1 MYDSGESPPLPSQLQ
16 NYSQTAFIKEQI
28 SNRRYFKKLLNL
40 TLLALVAA
48 SGYLL
53 FKRPASVSLDNAF
66 LALMIIWLGL
76 LPSLGYLLN
85 RHRPP
90 MPFFPLV
97 GLFYTTSFGL
107 PIFASEQEASGRW
120 SLANVSSTALI
131 LVMLGLIGMNLTFFI
146 SKVSL
151 WKEVSPIRLPSPY
164 ALGRLRT
171 LLWLF
176 LGAHL
181 TYLYVPSIRGIPSV
195 GQLLE
200 PIGYVAYGMFYII
213 YSRGKLP
220 VLQSWILLGICVPLE
235 IIPRFASGSL
245 AQIMLFGLFMVIVI
259 FHETKRI
266 PVFFITITLIFFFIF
281 NSVKGEY
288 RALVWFGN
296 KSYLSPIEKVQLFID
311 VAIKHYQTP
320 SKQEQ
325 EGTSLDASKDS
336 VVSRTAHIILFS
348 NVVEDTPAIVPYW
361 EGETYLPLLTSYI
374 PRALLPDKPIENTG
388 NKFGRRYNYLG
399 SNDLVTSY
407 NLPWVVELYA
417 NFGTLGVLLGM
428 PFLGL
433 LLALLEQKLN
443 HPEMT
448 SLEFVIG
455 TTVLF
460 GLVYQES
467 NFSLMIGSMIPLSVA
482 LYVLFKLFLSQPRK
496 AIT

>member
-1 MYDSGESPPLPSQLQ
+1 MYESGENQPLPSQLQ
-16 NYSQTAFIKEQI
+16 NYNQTAFIKEQI
-28 SNRRYFKKLLNL
+28 SNRRYFKKLLNF

-76 LPSLGYLLN
+76 LPSLEYLLN
-85 RHRPP
+85 RHRSP
-90 MPFFPLV
+90 MPFFPMV
-97 GLFYTTSFGL
+97 GLFYATSFGL
-107 PIFASEQEASGRW
+107 PTFASEQEASCRW

-131 LVMLGLIGMNLTFFI
+131 LVILALIGMNAAFFI
-146 SKVSL
+146 SKSSL
-151 WKEVSPIRLPSPY
+151 WKHVSPIRLPGPY

-181 TYLYVPSIRGIPSV
+181 AYLYVPSVRGIPSL
-195 GQLLE
+195 GQLLD

-220 VLQSWILLGICVPLE
+220 VIQTWLLFGICVPLE

-245 AQIMLFGLFMVIVI
+245 AQIMLLGLFMVIVI
-259 FHETKRI
+259 LHESKRI
-266 PVFFITITLIFFFIF
+266 PFVFISITLVFFLIF

-288 RALVWFGN
+288 RSLVWFGGKN
-296 KSYLSPIEKVQLFID
+296 SNLSPIEKVQLFID

-320 SKQEQ
+320 SAQSQQKGSQ
-325 EGTSLDASKDS
+325 DS
-336 VVSRTAHIILFS
+336 VVSRTAHILLFS
-348 NVVEDTPAIVPYW
+348 NVIEDTPAIVPYW
-361 EGETYLPLLTSYI
+361 RGETYLPLLTSYI
-374 PRALLPDKPIENTG
+374 ARALLPDKPIENTG

-399 SNDLVTSY
+399 SNDFTTSY
-407 NLPWVVELYA
+407 NLPWLVELYA
-417 NFGTLGVLLGM
+417 NFGTWGVLLGM
-428 PFLGL
+428 PFFGL
-433 LLALLEQKLN
+433 LLAFLEQKFN

-455 TTVLF
+455 NTVLF

-467 NFSLMIGSMIPLSVA
+467 NFSLMTGSIVNLSLA
-482 LYVLFKLFLSQPRK
+482 LYVLFKFFLGGRSRRI
-496 AIT
+496 A